1 MASLE
6 PAVETASLELG
17 AFTAPVGPS
26 APKAEVVPIVA
37 APAATMAA
45 NEDAALPANEEATEI
60 EEVLSSPPN
69 VAEEHY
75 LEATVPA
82 AS

>member
-26 APKAEVVPIVA
+26 APEAEVVPIVA
-37 APAATMAA
+37 APAA